1 MEAAIRKYEKHYTY
15 ADYVEWD
22 TEERYELID
31 GVPYMMSPSP
41 GFTHQRTLG
50 ELLTA
55 FSNYLAGRQCI
66 ALAAPLD
73 VRLNADA
80 DDDTVVQPDMLVVSD
95 RSKIDKGGIRGAPDL
110 VIEILSPSSRAYDNY
125 LKLNRYLKAG
135 VRECWIVD
143 PVENIVRVYQKN
155 AAGKT
160 MVEEYSEQDT
170 VTVGIFPDLRISLAG
185 IFADA
190 NLFL

>member
-15 ADYVEWD
+15 ADYLEWE

-31 GVPYMMSPSP
+31 GVPYIMSPSP
-41 GFTHQRTLG
+41 GFTHQKTLG
-50 ELLTA
+50 ELLMA

-80 DDDTVVQPDMLVVSD
+80 EDDTVVQPDMLVVCD
-95 RSKIDKGGIRGAPDL
+95 RSKIDKGGIKGAPDL
-110 VIEILSPSSRAYDNY
+110 VVEILSPSSRAYDSY
-125 LKLNRYLKAG
+125 LKLNKYLKAG

-143 PVENIVRVYQKN
+143 PAESIIRVYQKN

-160 MVEEYSEQDT
+160 TMEEYAEQDA

-185 IFADA
+185 IFAGA
-190 NLFL
+190 KLF